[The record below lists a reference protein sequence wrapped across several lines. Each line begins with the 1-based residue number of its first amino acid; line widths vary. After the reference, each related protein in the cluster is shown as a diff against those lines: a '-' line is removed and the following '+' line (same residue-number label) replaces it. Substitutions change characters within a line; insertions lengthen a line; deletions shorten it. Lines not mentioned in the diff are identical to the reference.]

1 MKKKKRYS
9 KTQKVKK
16 QRKLKKEVVIF
27 QEKPTFKSLRPS
39 SKSLGR
45 VLSAQ
50 EFNISLFLIPL
61 ILLVILGIIS
71 LFANRIEGDLKAQK
85 IGQSLKMEVNPYA
98 YLSRPIQPPITAEA
112 AMIMDSSS
120 KVVLYKKNAD
130 SRFSMASTTKL
141 MTALVAMEYFKPQ
154 DILTVTTPDVPGQ
167 TLGFPIGEQLYFED
181 LVYAMLL
188 PSSNHAAN
196 VIAHNYP
203 GGYNAFIAK
212 MNEKAKELS
221 LTNTQYVDPAGL
233 NDQGNYTT
241 ARDLAMLSS
250 YVSRNQKLASI
261 AATKYRTVSNVSKTS
276 VYRLSNLNILLGQN
290 GVVGLKTGYTEG
302 AGGVLTTLVN
312 AHGRTFVV
320 VVMRSQDRFADTQVL
335 LSYLGADI
343 QLFTPQVGVE

>member
-9 KTQKVKK
+9 KTQKLKK

-27 QEKPTFKSLRPS
+27 QEKPPVNSLRS
-39 SKSLGR
+39 SSQVKKRTLR
-45 VLSAQ
+45 AQ
-50 EFNISLFLIPL
+50 EFNLSLLLIPL

-71 LFANRIEGDLKAQK
+71 LFVNRIEGDLKARK
-85 IGQSLKMEVNPYA
+85 IGQSFQMNVNPYA
-98 YLSRPIQPPITAEA
+98 FLSRPIQPPITAGA
-112 AMIMDSSS
+112 AMIMDSNS
-120 KVVLYKKNAD
+120 KVVLYKKSAE

-167 TLGFPIGEQLYFED
+167 TLGFPIGEQLYFQD
-181 LVYAMLL
+181 LVYAMML

-221 LTNTQYVDPAGL
+221 LENTHYVDPAGL

-241 ARDLAMLSS
+241 ARDLALLSS
-250 YVSRNQKLASI
+250 YVSQHQELAHITS
-261 AATKYRTVSNVSKTS
+261 TKYKTISNVSNTS
-276 VYRLSNLNILLGQN
+276 VYSLTNLNILLGQN

-302 AGGVLTTLVN
+302 AGGVLATVVN
-312 AHGRTFVV
+312 AHGRTFII

-335 LSYLGADI
+335 LSYLGADV